1 MDTLLQ
7 MLWRQMAGHE
17 MPYNSII
24 LRAFQQI
31 EQTPELLNEYRV
43 ICRHYQSGEH
53 YVNPHIA
60 QSIKKHYGLTKT
72 GVRSQ
77 VTNETSLIKSYS
89 ELR

>member
-1 MDTLLQ
+1 MNALLQ
-7 MLWRQMAGHE
+7 MLWSQMVGLE
-17 MPYNSII
+17 MPYSSII
-24 LRAFQQI
+24 LRTFQQI

-60 QSIKKHYGLTKT
+60 QAIKKHYGLTKT
-72 GVRSQ
+72 GVRFQ
-77 VTNETSLIKSYS
+77 VTNETILIKSYS